1 VLKVEMTRFDALVG
15 GQQQLMAVLSAF
27 LIAALVIL
35 VLAIVGLAFVDM
47 PCAWSWTSRLLIILA
62 GFGLGLGP
70 AYVVCQAARST
81 RTLVALA
88 LLLAASLVL
97 GSGES
102 HAAAPAAPKPAEAW
116 PVEASFRQA
125 IQLWA
130 DERFDALWEHGLLAS
145 RYQVS
150 REAFARWM
158 RHRVVKPTCCW
169 GQIRGVRVHLQTAD
183 EVLVEA
189 QVGFDVKT
197 LGTTVVR
204 SLLVYLRRDEGEW
217 RVRLEDFMTKPEAG
231 LPWDWLGPG

>member
-1 VLKVEMTRFDALVG
+1 VLKVEMTRFDALPG
-15 GQQQLMAVLSAF
+15 EEQQLMTVLSAF
-27 LIAALVIL
+27 LIGTLVIL
-35 VLAIVGLAFVDM
+35 VLAMVGLAFVDVL
-47 PCAWSWTSRLLIILA
+47 CAWSWTSRLRIILT

-70 AYVVCQAARST
+70 AYVVRQAARSS
-81 RTLVALA
+81 RTLVAPA

-102 HAAAPAAPKPAEAW
+102 HAAAPAAPGPAEAW

-130 DERFDALWEHGLLAS
+130 DDRFDALWGRGLLES
-145 RYQVS
+145 RYRVS

-158 RHRVVKPTCCW
+158 RHWVVKPTCCW
-169 GQIRGVRVHLQTAD
+169 GQIRGVRVHLQTAA

-204 SLLVYLRRDEGEW
+204 SLLVYLRREEGEW

-231 LPWDWLGPG
+231 LPWDWPGPG